1 MYCFRCGN
9 KLKDDSVFCSECGLK
24 VAEMIGQDAGNG
36 RISVDEKKK
45 ENEKERDKSG
55 GLIKEENNVPGTKI
69 EEIGKHDEQIK
80 YLHKELISLQV
91 KYQQQVK
98 RQEKME
104 RVVLDVVKA
113 LQSISEENQ

>member
-1 MYCFRCGN
+1 MKNTVLLISIPIAVIIC
-9 KLKDDSVFCSECGLK
+9 SVIGLLITK
-24 VAEMIGQDAGNG
+24 NTTN
-36 RISVDEKKK
+36 R
-45 ENEKERDKSG
+45 
-55 GLIKEENNVPGTKI
+55 LIKEENNVPGTKI

>member
-24 VAEMIGQDAGNG
+24 VVEAIGQDTGNG
-36 RISVDEKKK
+36 RLPVDKKK
-45 ENEKERDKSG
+45 TEDEKERDKSG
-55 GLIKEENNVPGTKI
+55 GLIKEENKEPGVKR

-91 KYQQQVK
+91 KYQQQIK
-98 RQEKME
+98 CQEKIE
-104 RVVLDVVKA
+104 KVLLDVAKL
-113 LQSISEENQ
+113 LQSLSQENK